1 MDTDLFL
8 ENDGDA
14 KTLDFVAARNQ
25 ASEQTLK
32 TPEFEADRDKIQAMI
47 EREDRLIIPTRR
59 GKWLFDFKR
68 SKDNPLGL
76 WLRLPADQ
84 VPTTDAAWEPVLD
97 FDAFCEKEG
106 KRWIYSGAITSPYE
120 PTRVLLILSD
130 GGSDLLRLME
140 FDTEKK
146 EVVEGGFD
154 TPAVRAHA
162 SWLSPDEIG
171 YFGSIDEDSA
181 TRSGW
186 PRVGG
191 G

>member
-106 KRWIYSGAITSPYE
+106 KRWIYSGAITSPMSRRGFCSSF
-120 PTRVLLILSD
+120 PMAVPIFCGSWNSTPKRRRLSKAV
-130 GGSDLLRLME
+130 SIRRPCAPM
-140 FDTEKK
+140 
-146 EVVEGGFD
+146 
-154 TPAVRAHA
+154 PAAVA
-162 SWLSPDEIG
+162 G
-171 YFGSIDEDSA
+171 
-181 TRSGW
+181 
-186 PRVGG
+186 
-191 G
+191 